1 MPIRRHRVNRSA
13 YPTGLRRKAEV
24 RSLQLPSL
32 KSSRRHGG
40 HRLVQWWVIAYYEE
54 VLVGALRLA
63 KADAEQGRDNVWLQN
78 IFKTVSDLSEDL
90 AEHGDSDAAPAVNAK
105 GRTSAN
111 HKVVS

>member
-1 MPIRRHRVNRSA
+1 LERSDWRKLTPNRVGS
-13 YPTGLRRKAEV
+13 TMSGFK
-24 RSLQLPSL
+24 
-32 KSSRRHGG
+32 
-40 HRLVQWWVIAYYEE
+40 
-54 VLVGALRLA
+54 
-63 KADAEQGRDNVWLQN
+63 VWLQN